1 MKQKKLPIAINKE
14 GYDSK
19 WRLLDIPKVEYKKIY
34 SRNRIKAST
43 KLKREYPEEYS
54 KIIKVLMEKNYR
66 KILKTKLK
74 KLKHIE
80 NEK

>member
-43 KLKREYPEEYS
+43 RLES
-54 KIIKVLMEKNYR
+54 CD
-66 KILKTKLK
+66 
-74 KLKHIE
+74 
-80 NEK
+80 